1 MTDTT
6 APEDLDA
13 LLSADPGTP
22 APEAASARRIP
33 TPGETLHVLRSGV
46 TVSLGGATVMS
57 GRTVVLERGQ
67 TFTVTAAMLD
77 AARDRHGS
85 LDGSLF
91 ALVHDPE
98 AQRARYGDVL
108 LAPGPAPADLRP
120 WEYGTPEWLRARD
133 AARRRAY
140 ALPSEAERAEALAA
154 VEREYGP
161 AGSTS
166 KTTATYRPGE
176 HPTERAAAAQAERV
190 RRGIADGTR

>member
-1 MTDTT
+1 MTNTTEPAELDDLLAADAGT
-6 APEDLDA
+6 APSD
-13 LLSADPGTP
+13 
-22 APEAASARRIP
+22 AASAGRIP
-33 TPGETLHVLRSGV
+33 VPGDTLHVLRAGV
-46 TVSLGGATVMS
+46 TISLGGGTLMS
-57 GRTVVLERGQ
+57 GRSVVLERGQ

-91 ALVHDPE
+91 ALVHDEPG
-98 AQRARYGDVL
+98 QIARYGAVIVR
-108 LAPGPAPADLRP
+108 PGPAPSSLRP
-120 WEYGTPEWLRARD
+120 WEYGSPEWLRARD
-133 AARRRAY
+133 TARRRAY

-166 KTTATYRPGE
+166 KTTQTFLPGQ
-176 HPTERAAAAQAERV
+176 HPTERAAAAQAERQ